1 MKYLLVFLFSL
12 NLLATEVDGTITY
25 KLPSGEL
32 VDRNVSIEV
41 PSRGMGEVVL
51 RGERFEWKTDKF
63 WSKNKN
69 DRLVFTAEFETEF
82 RGLKSTIVLKGTYLK
97 GSNKLIY
104 AGDVYKKKD
113 ELKHIGL
120 FNFNY
125 LR

>member
-25 KLPSGEL
+25 KLPNGEL

-63 WSKNKN
+63 W
-69 DRLVFTAEFETEF
+69 
-82 RGLKSTIVLKGTYLK
+82 
-97 GSNKLIY
+97 
-104 AGDVYKKKD
+104 
-113 ELKHIGL
+113 
-120 FNFNY
+120 
-125 LR
+125 

>member
-25 KLPSGEL
+25 KLPNGEL